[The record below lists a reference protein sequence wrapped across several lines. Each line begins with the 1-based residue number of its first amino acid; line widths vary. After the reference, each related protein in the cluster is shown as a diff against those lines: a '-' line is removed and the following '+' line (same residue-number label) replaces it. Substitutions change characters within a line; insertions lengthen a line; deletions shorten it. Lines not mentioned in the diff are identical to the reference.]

1 MKRPLL
7 SILLTLMFGLSVSAQ
22 TQLGY
27 VKTKGRM
34 ENGKLVPGQGLKG
47 ARVSLQGRTTVLV
60 NSENGAF
67 SFPTPNQQFQ
77 IDSVN
82 KKGYQLVD
90 ATSCPRKYEQSSNP
104 IYIVMETPERQLQDK
119 LSAERRIRR
128 NLQKQLQEKEDEI
141 EALKAQQIISEEE
154 YRTNLQKLYEDQES
168 NERLIADMAK
178 RYSELDYDQLDEFYR
193 QVSYYIE
200 NSELVKADSLL
211 NTRGDITEQVA
222 NIKRRE
228 QALQMEKEL
237 LQTAEAF
244 QKAEIEEAARRCYSY
259 YQSFRSKH
267 LNDTAAY
274 YLELRTSLDTTNA
287 EWLDETAEFATGFL
301 ADYGKALELLNK
313 ALKIRLSSLGK
324 NNPAVATSYSNIGAV
339 YNNLGDYEKAM
350 EYNDKALEIRLSV
363 LGENHPDVAVCYNNL
378 GTLYAERGYFDKA
391 LTYFEKALGIW
402 KSVYGEHHPEVA
414 TSYSNIGV
422 LYSKQGKDE
431 KALEYYMKSLGI
443 RLPLLGEN
451 HPNVAVSYNNIGF
464 IYGKK
469 GDYEKALEYFE
480 KALRIRLSLL
490 GENHPDVAV
499 SYNNFGFVYGK
510 QGDLEKALENHN
522 KALKISLS
530 VFGENHPDVGTNYN
544 NVGVIY
550 YKQGNT
556 EKALEYLN
564 NALKNKLSV
573 YGENHLEVATSYNN
587 IGAVYMNQGD
597 YDNALKAFNK
607 ALNIYESVAGKRHPF
622 TARQKERIAEIQAKM
637 KEQENET
644 KE

>member
-104 IYIVMETPERQLQDK
+104 IYIVMETPEQQLQDK
-119 LSAERRIRR
+119 LSAERKIRR

-228 QALQMEKEL
+228 QALQKEKEL

-350 EYNDKALEIRLSV
+350 EYNDKALEIRLSA

-378 GTLYAERGYFDKA
+378 GTLYADQCYFDKA

-443 RLPLLGEN
+443 RLPLLSEN
-451 HPNVAVSYNNIGF
+451 HPDVALNYNNIGF
-464 IYGKK
+464 IYWKQ
-469 GDYEKALEYFE
+469 GDYEKALEYYE
-480 KALRIRLSLL
+480 KALGIRLSLL

-499 SYNNFGFVYGK
+499 SYNNIGTVYGK
-510 QGDLEKALENHN
+510 QGDLEKALEYHN
-522 KALKISLS
+522 KALEISLS
-530 VFGENHPDVGTNYN
+530 VYGENHPDVGTNYN
-544 NVGVIY
+544 NVGIIY
-550 YKQGNT
+550 FKQGDT
-556 EKALEYLN
+556 DKALECLN

-573 YGENHLEVATSYNN
+573 YGENHLEVATNYNN
-587 IGAVYMNQGD
+587 IGAIYMHQGD
-597 YDNALKAFNK
+597 YDNALKVFKK
-607 ALNIYESVAGKRHPF
+607 ALNIYLSVAGKRHPF
-622 TARQKERIAEIQAKM
+622 TVRQKERIAEIQAKM
-637 KEQENET
+637 KAQENET

>member
-222 NIKRRE
+222 NIKRRV
-228 QALQMEKEL
+228 QALQKEKEL

-313 ALKIRLSSLGK
+313 AMKIRLSSLGK

-350 EYNDKALEIRLSV
+350 EYNDKALEIRLSA

-378 GTLYAERGYFDKA
+378 GTLYADQCYFDKA

-451 HPNVAVSYNNIGF
+451 HPDVAINYNNIGF
-464 IYGKK
+464 IYWKQ
-469 GDYEKALEYFE
+469 GDYEKALEYYE
-480 KALRIRLSLL
+480 KALGIRLSLL

-499 SYNNFGFVYGK
+499 SYNNIGTVYGK
-510 QGDLEKALENHN
+510 QGDLEKALEYHN
-522 KALKISLS
+522 KALEISLS
-530 VFGENHPDVGTNYN
+530 VFGENHPEVGTNYN

-550 YKQGNT
+550 FKQGNT
-556 EKALEYLN
+556 EKAMEYLN

-573 YGENHLEVATSYNN
+573 FGENHLEVATNYNN
-587 IGAVYMNQGD
+587 IGAIYMHQGD
-597 YDNALKAFNK
+597 YDNALKVFKK
-607 ALNIYESVAGKRHPF
+607 ALNIYLSIAGKRHPF
-622 TARQKERIAEIQAKM
+622 TVRQKERIAEIQAKM
-637 KEQENET
+637 KAQENET

>member
-128 NLQKQLQEKEDEI
+128 NLQKQLQKKEDEI

-200 NSELVKADSLL
+200 IGELVKADSLL

-222 NIKRRE
+222 SIKRRE
-228 QALQMEKEL
+228 QALQKEKEL

-287 EWLDETAEFATGFL
+287 EWLDETAEFATGYL

-324 NNPAVATSYSNIGAV
+324 NNPAVATSYSNIGSV
-339 YNNLGDYEKAM
+339 YNNLGNYEKAM
-350 EYNDKALEIRLSV
+350 EYDDKALEIRLSV

-378 GTLYAERGYFDKA
+378 GTLYANQGYLDKA
-391 LTYFEKALGIW
+391 LTSFEKALGIW

-451 HPNVAVSYNNIGF
+451 HPDVALNYNNIGF
-464 IYGKK
+464 IYWKQ
-469 GDYEKALEYFE
+469 GDYEKALEYYE
-480 KALRIRLSLL
+480 KALGIRLSLL
-490 GENHPDVAV
+490 GGNHPDVAV
-499 SYNNFGFVYGK
+499 SYNNIGTVYGK
-510 QGDLEKALENHN
+510 QGDLEKALEYHN
-522 KALKISLS
+522 KALEISLS
-530 VFGENHPDVGTNYN
+530 VLGENHPDVGTNYN
-544 NVGVIY
+544 NVGIIY
-550 YKQGNT
+550 FKQGDT
-556 EKALEYLN
+556 DKALECLN

-573 YGENHLEVATSYNN
+573 YGENHLEVATNYNN
-587 IGAVYMNQGD
+587 IGAIYMHQGD
-597 YDNALKAFNK
+597 YDNALKVFKK
-607 ALNIYESVAGKRHPF
+607 ALNIYLSIAGKRHPF
-622 TARQKERIAEIQAKM
+622 TVRQKERIAEIQAKM
-637 KEQENET
+637 KAQENET

>member
-1 MKRPLL
+1 MKGPLL
-7 SILLTLMFGLSVSAQ
+7 SIVLTLMFGLSVSAQ

-104 IYIVMETPERQLQDK
+104 IYIVMETPEQQLQDK
-119 LSAERRIRR
+119 LSAERKIRR
-128 NLQKQLQEKEDEI
+128 NLQKQLHEKEDEI
-141 EALKAQQIISEEE
+141 EALKVQQKISEEE

-200 NSELVKADSLL
+200 NSELIKADSLL

-222 NIKRRE
+222 SIKRRE
-228 QALQMEKEL
+228 RALQKEKEV

-259 YQSFRSKH
+259 YQSFVSKH

-287 EWLDETAEFATGFL
+287 EWLDETAEFATGYL

-324 NNPAVATSYSNIGAV
+324 NNLAVATSYSNIGAV
-339 YNNLGDYEKAM
+339 YNNLGDYKKAM
-350 EYNDKALEIRLSV
+350 EYNDKALAIRLSV
-363 LGENHPDVAVCYNNL
+363 LGENHPDVAICYNNL
-378 GTLYAERGYFDKA
+378 GTLYADQGLLNEA
-391 LTYFEKALGIW
+391 LTYLEKALGIW
-402 KSVYGEHHPEVA
+402 KSFHGENHPEVA
-414 TSYSNIGV
+414 KSYSNIGV
-422 LYSKQGKDE
+422 LFSKHGKDE
-431 KALEYYMKSLGI
+431 RALEYYMKSLGI
-443 RLPLLGEN
+443 SLSLFGEN
-451 HPNVAVSYNNIGF
+451 HPDVAVNYNNIGY
-464 IYGKK
+464 IYWKR
-469 GDYEKALEYFE
+469 GDYEKALEYYE
-480 KALRIRLSLL
+480 KALGIRLSFL

-499 SYNNFGFVYGK
+499 SYNNIGTVYGK
-510 QGDLEKALENHN
+510 QGDLEKALEYHN
-522 KALKISLS
+522 KALEISLS
-530 VFGENHPDVGTNYN
+530 VFGEKHPDVGTNYN
-544 NVGVIY
+544 NVGIIY
-550 YKQGNT
+550 FKQGKT
-556 EKALEYLN
+556 EKALECLD
-564 NALKNKLSV
+564 NALKNKISIF
-573 YGENHLEVATSYNN
+573 GENHLEVATCYNN
-587 IGAVYMNQGD
+587 IGAVYMSQGD
-597 YDNALKAFNK
+597 YDNTLEAFNK
-607 ALNIYESVAGKRHPF
+607 ALNIYLSIAGKSHPF
-622 TARQKERIAEIQAKM
+622 TVRQKERIAEIQSKL
-637 KEQENET
+637 KETDEQY
-644 KE
+644 